1 MINGEPYKVYR
12 YHQLLEKNLVIT
24 LLSEHSIS
32 MTDIDN
38 MPILDR
44 DFVYDKLIE
53 RQEAIKK
60 RLEEQ
65 KVQRNSKY

>member
-1 MINGEPYKVYR
+1 MIDGEPYKVHR

-32 MTDIDN
+32 ISDIDN

-44 DFVYDKLIE
+44 DFVYDKLVE

-65 KVQRNSKY
+65 KAQRNSK

>member
-1 MINGEPYKVYR
+1 MIEGEPYKVHR

-32 MTDIDN
+32 MSDIDN

-44 DFVYDKLIE
+44 DFVYDKLVE

-65 KVQRNSKY
+65 KAQRNFK

>member
-1 MINGEPYKVYR
+1 MIDGEPYKVHR

-32 MTDIDN
+32 MSDIDN

-44 DFVYDKLIE
+44 DFVYDKLVE

-65 KVQRNSKY
+65 KAQRNSK

>member
-1 MINGEPYKVYR
+1 MINGEPYKVHR

-44 DFVYDKLIE
+44 DFVYDKLVE

-65 KVQRNSKY
+65 KAQRNSKY

>member
-1 MINGEPYKVYR
+1 MINGEPYKVHR

-44 DFVYDKLIE
+44 DFVYDKLVE

-60 RLEEQ
+60 RLEAQ
-65 KVQRNSKY
+65 KAQRNSKY

>member
-1 MINGEPYKVYR
+1 MIDGEPYKVHR

-32 MTDIDN
+32 MSDIDN
-38 MPILDR
+38 MPVLDR
-44 DFVYDKLIE
+44 DFVYDKLVE

-65 KVQRNSKY
+65 KAQRNSK

>member
-1 MINGEPYKVYR
+1 MINGEPYKVHR

-44 DFVYDKLIE
+44 DFVYDKLVE

-65 KVQRNSKY
+65 KAQRNSK